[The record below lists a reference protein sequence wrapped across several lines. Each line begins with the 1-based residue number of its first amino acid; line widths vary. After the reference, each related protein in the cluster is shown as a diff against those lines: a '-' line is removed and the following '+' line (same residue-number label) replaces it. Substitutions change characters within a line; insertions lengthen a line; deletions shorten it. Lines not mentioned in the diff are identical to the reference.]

1 MRSNFDDRK
10 DLIKDLGEEEFLS
23 NDAYKH
29 LRDIP
34 PPKCFNYIYN
44 VFIELYNGSK
54 EMITFTDI
62 DCWCRVRKTN
72 LSQYEVD
79 LIRRMSVWADS
90 AISELKES
98 ED

>member
-1 MRSNFDDRK
+1 MRSNYDDREA
-10 DLIKDLGEEEFLS
+10 LIKDLGQEEFLT
-23 NDAYKH
+23 NEAYRH

-34 PPKCFNYIYN
+34 PPVCFSYIYN

-54 EMITFTDI
+54 EMITFVDI
-62 DCWCRVRKTN
+62 DSWCRLRKTQ
-72 LSQYEVD
+72 LSQYELD
-79 LIRRMSVWADS
+79 LIRKMSTWADS